1 VQALSHPYVAQFH
14 DHEEPSCPHTIKI
27 SIDDNKKCGTTEYRY
42 DVAHHTRTHTRTRTI
57 VIMTECVLDCVH
69 RNELYAD
76 IKKKKKEQKKA
87 TKKKREKKKV
97 TKKRRE
103 KKEKD

>member
-1 VQALSHPYVAQFH
+1 MTQALLHPYVAQFH
-14 DHEEPSCPHTIKI
+14 DREEPTCPNAIRI
-27 SIDDNKKCGTTEYRY
+27 SIDDNKKCGTTEY
-42 DVAHHTRTHTRTRTI
+42 
-57 VIMTECVLDCVH
+57 

-87 TKKKREKKKV
+87 AKKKREKKKGS
-97 TKKRRE
+97 KKRRE